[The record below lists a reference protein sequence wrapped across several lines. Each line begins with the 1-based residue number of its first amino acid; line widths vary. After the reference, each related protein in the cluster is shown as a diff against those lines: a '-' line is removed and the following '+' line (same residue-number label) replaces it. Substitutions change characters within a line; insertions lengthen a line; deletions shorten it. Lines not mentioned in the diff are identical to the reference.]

1 MRYYPPRFLFRRFE
15 LIRRIKAGQKF
26 LEIGPGA
33 FNLTGDLLRLFSD
46 GVLVDYNDEVRGMFN
61 SLGEHERS
69 RLSLVISE
77 FKNYESS
84 EAFSAIIACEV
95 LEHIEDDAEFLRK
108 AYEMLEDQGQLLL
121 SVPAGKKFWS
131 IHDEGVGHLRRYEK
145 RELKEIL
152 QEQGFLDIRIISYGY
167 PFVNMLRLPRLVL
180 AKRQHAETTRLT
192 KTQRTK
198 ESGLSQY
205 KVMKS
210 FLGLMIN
217 RYTFLPLFLLA
228 SLFNNYDL
236 SNGYIVVAGK

>member
-1 MRYYPPRFLFRRFE
+1 MKYYPPRFLFRRFE
-15 LIRRIKAGQKF
+15 LIRRIKTGRKF

-33 FNLTGDLLRLFSD
+33 FNLTGDLLHHFSD
-46 GVLVDYNDEVRGMFN
+46 GVLVDYNEEVRGMFN
-61 SLGEHERS
+61 SLIEYERS

-77 FKNYESS
+77 FKDYESS
-84 EAFSAIIACEV
+84 ELFSAIIACEV
-95 LEHIEDDAEFLRK
+95 LEHVEDDAEFLRK
-108 AYEMLEDQGQLLL
+108 SYDLLEDKGQLLL

-145 RELKEIL
+145 RELKEML
-152 QEQGFLDIRIISYGY
+152 HEQGFLDITIISYGY
-167 PFVNMLRLPRLVL
+167 PFVNMLRFPRLVL
-180 AKRQHAETTRLT
+180 AKRQHAENSKLT
-192 KTQRTK
+192 KAQRTK

-205 KVMKS
+205 KVMTS
-210 FLGLMIN
+210 VPGLLIN